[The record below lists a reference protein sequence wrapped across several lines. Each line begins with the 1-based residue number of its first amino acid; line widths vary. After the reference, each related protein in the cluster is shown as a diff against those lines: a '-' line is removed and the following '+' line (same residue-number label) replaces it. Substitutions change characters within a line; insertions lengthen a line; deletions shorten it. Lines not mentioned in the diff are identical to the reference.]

1 MAQMGDAEP
10 RDIWRSLRRGFF
22 GLCPKCGK
30 GKLFCAYLKVN
41 SRCSVCGEDLSH
53 HRADD
58 APPYFTILIVG
69 HAIGTL
75 ILLVEMSAPDLP
87 IWLHLIVWPTLTLV
101 LSLTLLPM
109 IKGALV
115 AYQWALRMHGF
126 GSPEPQEV

>member
-1 MAQMGDAEP
+1 MAQAP

-22 GLCPKCGK
+22 GLCPYCGK

-41 SRCSVCGEDLSH
+41 DRCAVCGENYSH

-58 APPYFTILIVG
+58 APPYFTILVVG
-69 HAIGTL
+69 HIIGSL
-75 ILLVEMSAPDLP
+75 MLAVEMTAPDLP
-87 IWLHLIVWPTLTLV
+87 IWLHLVVWPSLTLV
-101 LSLTLLPM
+101 MSLALLPM

-126 GSPEPQEV
+126 GRAQPQEI

>member
-1 MAQMGDAEP
+1 MVGDAGEP

-22 GLCPKCGK
+22 GLCPNCGK

-41 SRCSVCGEDLSH
+41 NHCAVCGEDYSH

-69 HAIGTL
+69 HVIGSLMLAI
-75 ILLVEMSAPDLP
+75 EMTAPDLP
-87 IWLHLIVWPTLTLV
+87 IWLHLIVWPSLTLV
-101 LSLTLLPM
+101 MSLTLLPM

-126 GSPEPQEV
+126 GTPQPQEV